1 MRADAHLQAA
11 RDHEARAAELARWP
25 EMQRDAAGFDDPA
38 TGLWYRKLDTS
49 AEEQRAAEF
58 HRSEVSRLQ
67 AAYDE
72 ACAGVAAEQI
82 RVSPFQRFGLGG
94 FNIDGGV
101 ILMLSREAGP
111 SEHLLASI
119 RCHRAWMM
127 LGNTGMDDCPLDLA
141 NITVEAY
148 GDETGIS
155 VEIKPRD
162 PTLIPELRRRIA
174 KDLEHARLHAH

>member
-1 MRADAHLQAA
+1 MQAA

-38 TGLWYRKLDTS
+38 SGLWYRKIDTS
-49 AEEQRAAEF
+49 AEEQRAAEY

-72 ACAGVAAEQI
+72 ACAGVPASEI
-82 RVSPFQRFGLGG
+82 KTSPFQRYGLGG
-94 FNIDGGV
+94 FSTDDGM
-101 ILMLSREAGP
+101 ILVLSRDAGP
-111 SEHLLASI
+111 SEHLLAAI

-127 LGNTGMDDCPLDLA
+127 LGEAGMDNCPLDLA
-141 NITVEAY
+141 GITVEAY
-148 GDETGIS
+148 GDETGVS

-162 PTLIPELRRRIA
+162 PTLVPELRRRVA
-174 KDLEHARLHAH
+174 KDLEHARTHGNH

>member
-1 MRADAHLQAA
+1 
-11 RDHEARAAELARWP
+11 
-25 EMQRDAAGFDDPA
+25 
-38 TGLWYRKLDTS
+38 
-49 AEEQRAAEF
+49 
-58 HRSEVSRLQ
+58 
-67 AAYDE
+67 
-72 ACAGVAAEQI
+72 
-82 RVSPFQRFGLGG
+82 
-94 FNIDGGV
+94 
-101 ILMLSREAGP
+101 MLSREAGP

-127 LGNTGMDDCPLDLA
+127 LGNAGMDDCPLDLA